1 MKTGKIQKMFYDI
14 AVFENLPVVAGFT
27 TRECQGSDRR
37 EALAAMA
44 ASSGGAAVRLSLVH
58 GNSIVLVEKP
68 DLLRAQDGMLDYED
82 TDGAV
87 TDTPGII
94 LTTGHADCLPIYL
107 YDPLKKAVGLAHAGW
122 KGTLSNIAGELVT
135 TMMKNF
141 HSDPATIK
149 AFIGPG
155 IGACCFQVS
164 RDVKDIF
171 QNTYSWVNEFT
182 AEDEDAKFKMDL
194 KHINKRQLEIS
205 GLVDIEISP
214 YCTKCREDLF
224 FSYRRNKE
232 RGRMLAYIYLKG
244 ENE

>member
-14 AVFENLPVVAGFT
+14 TVFENSPVVAGFT
-27 TRECQGSDRR
+27 TRKCQGADRR

-58 GNSIVLVEKP
+58 GNRIAVVAKP

-107 YDPLKKAVGLAHAGW
+107 YDPVKKAIGLAHAGW
-122 KGTLSNIAGELVT
+122 KGTRSNISAELVNS
-135 TMMKNF
+135 MVENF
-141 HSDPATIK
+141 GSDPATVK

-155 IGACCFQVS
+155 IGVCCFQVS
-164 RDVKDIF
+164 QDVKDIF
-171 QNTYSWVNEFT
+171 SDTYPWINEFT
-182 AEDEDAKFKMDL
+182 VKDKDAKFKMDL
-194 KHINKRQLEIS
+194 KLINKRQLEIS
-205 GLVDIEISP
+205 GLMDIEISP

-224 FSYRRNKE
+224 FSYRRDKE
-232 RGRMLAYIYLKG
+232 RGRMLAYICLKG

>member
-1 MKTGKIQKMFYDI
+1 MFCDMML
-14 AVFENLPVVAGFT
+14 FENTPVVAGFT
-27 TRECQGSDRR
+27 TRECQGADRR

-58 GNSIVLVEKP
+58 GNRIAVVAKP
-68 DLLRAQDGMLDYED
+68 DLLRAENGMLDYED

-87 TDTPGII
+87 TDIPGII
-94 LTTGHADCLPIYL
+94 LTTGHADCLPVYL
-107 YDPLKKAVGLAHAGW
+107 YDPKKKVVGLAHAGW
-122 KGTLSNIAGELVT
+122 KGTLANIAGELVT
-135 TMMKNF
+135 AMVENF
-141 HSDPATIK
+141 YSDPATIR

-164 RDVKDIF
+164 QDVKDIF
-171 QNTYSWVNEFT
+171 QETYSWVSEFT
-182 AEDEDAKFKMDL
+182 VEDTDAKFKMDL
-194 KHINKRQLEIS
+194 KRINKKQLEIS
-205 GLVDIEISP
+205 GLIDIEISP